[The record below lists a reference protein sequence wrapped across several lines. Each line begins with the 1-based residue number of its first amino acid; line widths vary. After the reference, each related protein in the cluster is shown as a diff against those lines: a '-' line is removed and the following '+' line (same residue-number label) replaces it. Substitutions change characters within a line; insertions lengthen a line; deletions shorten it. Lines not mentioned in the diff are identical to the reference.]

1 MAIGDFTPKKLLQK
15 ALDITSTN
23 SQITGAVNQR
33 TTITSITVNIPT
45 GSTKRTISVYAYG
58 TAAANEIITIPLDPA
73 VTKSQVITGLDYVL
87 AATETM
93 SFKQDVGTDVNI
105 AVMGIEEEI

>member
-1 MAIGDFTPKKLLQK
+1 MATGDFTPKKLLQK
-15 ALDITSTN
+15 ALDTTATN
-23 SQITGAVNQR
+23 SQITGETNRR
-33 TTITSITVNIPT
+33 TIITSITVNIPT

-58 TAAANEIITIPLDPA
+58 TTAANEIITIPLDPA
-73 VTKSQVITGLDYVL
+73 MTKSQVITGLDYILV
-87 AATETM
+87 AGETM